1 MTKSK
6 HWEQFSAY
14 RPMIADARSRERG
27 AILDII
33 VSSLT
38 YDDWGNAK
46 IPDPEALIQEI
57 KERIRETD
65 F

>member
-27 AILDII
+27 TILDII
-33 VSSLT
+33 ETRIT
-38 YDDWGNAK
+38 YDDWGNAS
-46 IPDPEALIQEI
+46 IPNVEELLKEI
-57 KERIRETD
+57 KGETSEL
-65 F
+65 